1 MLLKTSSKFQKRKH
15 FTAHVQKTIV
25 LGGLIQSV
33 NKMDLMSAL
42 QFLRLKDIPPGEFSF
57 MYSYCHLIC
66 VGKSLKPTRT
76 MSGHVRFLLAVAN

>member
-1 MLLKTSSKFQKRKH
+1 MLLKTSFTFQKRKH
-15 FTAHVQKTIV
+15 FTAHVQKAIV

-57 MYSYCHLIC
+57 IYSYYYLIC
-66 VGKSLKPTRT
+66 VEQILNRPERCQA
-76 MSGHVRFLLAVAN
+76 MLASC